1 MKVGIISLGC
11 AKNLVNTE
19 QMMFLLNRAGYKVT
33 GDISNANMVIL
44 NTCGFIDSAKSEAI
58 ENIIELE
65 ELKHRG
71 DIDKIIIAGCL
82 PERYKKEILNE
93 FPGIDAV
100 VGTGAFDD
108 IVSVADHIYDKNR
121 NKKKE
126 FYGNINA
133 PVSETE
139 RIITTSPAWAY
150 LKIAEGCDNNCA
162 YCVIPSIRGRYR
174 SRPMDNIINEAQ
186 KLASKEIKEL
196 IIIAQDV
203 TIYGVDLYKTRKL
216 AELLEALCAIEGI
229 KWIRLHYL
237 YPDEID
243 DNFIDFISRHDK
255 ILKYIDIPIQHIN
268 DDILMRMNRRG
279 SSGKIR
285 TLINDLRTR
294 IPEIVLRTS
303 IITGL
308 PNETEKEFSQL
319 CDFLI
324 KTKIERVGIF
334 PYSPEEG
341 SLAAE
346 MERPDT
352 DIAIKRAQILTDMQ
366 SQIMDN
372 YDLSRVGSE
381 VQVLIE
387 GRNEDGTYYGRSY
400 AESPDIDGYII
411 VTGEDVK
418 IHGFS
423 NVCITE
429 AADSLLRGVTV

>member
-1 MKVGIISLGC
+1 LKVGIISLGC